1 LQTVKKLSQRGL
13 VAAAIMLPLILLFYP
28 SADAQ
33 EQRIVDI
40 PCGQDI
46 AATINADPKDT
57 PTDFVL
63 GADCPFVTSETIVP
77 SDGDEVECAV
87 SPTFVQ
93 RGPAFDP
100 TTKCTVAGDAG
111 VENVFRPIGKGGT
124 TATVRFEGIK
134 ITGGEFTGSSGT
146 GAAIAEGSMTD
157 ASYHYGIEVMDNEA
171 AGILSAKG
179 TFDHVELTNNTLD
192 QDALGFIGSGM
203 KARNEVEVRN
213 SYVHETQGNGI
224 WCDNSCHDSASHPN
238 GFWVHDNLVVRN
250 GRAGIRFEEV
260 GEVSTAG
267 EALIENNEV
276 HDNSFDTNRGG
287 ISVRDAQ
294 NATIKNNHFGAA
306 TIEGVEYQPNSR
318 DAAITASD
326 SGRSDR
332 PDLSNIVIANNAL
345 NGETVNGCELPDT
358 VVDCAGDTPWCVN
371 IIDHAYDLLRRYL
384 P

>member
-146 GAAIAEGSMTD
+146 GAAIAEGSMSD

-192 QDALGFIGSGM
+192 PDALGFIGSGM

-213 SYVHETQGNGI
+213 SYVHDTQGNGI
-224 WCDNSCHDSASHPN
+224 WCDNSCHDSANHPN

-276 HDNSFDTNRGG
+276 HDNSFDANRGG

-294 NATIKNNHFGAA
+294 NATIKNNHFGDV
-306 TIEGVEYQPNSR
+306 IIGGVKYPANSR
-318 DAAITASD
+318 NVAIVASD
-326 SGRSDR
+326 SDHFRR
-332 PDLSNIVIANNAL
+332 PDPKNIRITKNDLTGKTITETIKGCGGTVTCSNNN
-345 NGETVNGCELPDT
+345 
-358 VVDCAGDTPWCVN
+358 
-371 IIDHAYDLLRRYL
+371 
-384 P
+384 

>member
-1 LQTVKKLSQRGL
+1 LQTVKKLSQRAL
-13 VAAAIMLPLILLFYP
+13 VAAASVVPLILLLYL

-63 GADCPFVTSETIVP
+63 GAGCTFVASTTIVP
-77 SDGDEVECAV
+77 SNGDEVACEVA
-87 SPTFVQ
+87 PTFVQ
-93 RGPAFDP
+93 RGPASDP
-100 TTKCTVAGDAG
+100 TTSCTVAGGAG
-111 VENVFRPIGKGGT
+111 VENVFRPIGQGGT

-134 ITGGEFTGSSGT
+134 ITGGHYTGSSGT
-146 GAAIAEGSMTD
+146 GAAIAEGSMSD
-157 ASYHYGIEVMDNEA
+157 ASSHYGIEVMNNEA

-179 TFDHVELTNNTLD
+179 TFDSVELTDNTND
-192 QDALGFIGSGM
+192 SRALGIIGSGM
-203 KARNEVEVRN
+203 KARDEVEVRN

-224 WCDNSCHDSASHPN
+224 WCDNFCHDSASN
-238 GFWVHDNLVVRN
+238 RFWVHDNLVVRN

-276 HDNSFDTNRGG
+276 HDNSFDANRGG

-332 PDLSNIVIANNAL
+332 PDLSNIVVANNAL